1 MKKKNK
7 SDRRKMPMPQHRW
20 EGIDDD
26 AEVEG
31 NTAFT
36 EDNKDDEESG
46 EILDRAAN
54 FNPFDEDKFEAN
66 IS

>member
-1 MKKKNK
+1 MKKKKK
-7 SDRRKMPMPQHRW
+7 SDRKKMPLPQHHW

-31 NTAFT
+31 STAFT
-36 EDNKDDEESG
+36 EDNKEEEESG
-46 EILDRAAN
+46 GMVDRAAN